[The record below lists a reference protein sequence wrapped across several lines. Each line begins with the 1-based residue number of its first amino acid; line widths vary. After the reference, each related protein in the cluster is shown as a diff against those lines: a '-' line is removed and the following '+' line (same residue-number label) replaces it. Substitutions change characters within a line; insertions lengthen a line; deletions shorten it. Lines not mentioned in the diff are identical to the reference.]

1 MGLVAGLPLTRLISP
16 LLIARAVILRPLRSS
31 IMGRVTEVSLQSE
44 EGVAQ
49 DKDWKRHSF
58 TESNRGLLALSLR
71 HVIQI

>member
-44 EGVAQ
+44 EGVAPRQ
-49 DKDWKRHSF
+49 
-58 TESNRGLLALSLR
+58 GLEEAQFYR
-71 HVIQI
+71 E